1 MGQLIRSWSRPAA
14 WIALALLLFIAL
26 PLFVCMPVW
35 IDVSLYDLAAC
46 NVLRGG
52 VHYRDL
58 FDTNLPGMLWMHL
71 AVRSVFGWSTEAL
84 RLVDIFLFAI
94 SVYFLTR
101 ILRGARRVSEGEG
114 SAFAYAS
121 DSALPI
127 WFAVVCFVFYFSTTE
142 WCHCQRDPWMLPFAL
157 GALLLRMQQMDSLA
171 DATVSARRLAMRSML
186 EGLCWGAAFWIK
198 PFVAVPAVFCWT
210 LCALDNK
217 KAGKRLLVDGASL
230 LAGGIIAGIPGII
243 WLIASGAW
251 TPMWDIFLDWNR
263 EYVVATYPVG
273 HRARLLFTRLW
284 PWGCLHVVAIPV
296 GMWLIVSALR
306 NGFNPASLRSEASEP
321 DVIRRPRFV
330 LLAGFYLGWVA
341 QVVFLQKTY
350 DYSLAPLAPLALA
363 LLLAVVWPRTPGYL
377 RWSAAAVFALLVLV
391 PNLISVISHPAIVV
405 QNPRVVLQ
413 FPLLNPD
420 RLALW
425 VRCWREGSTAE
436 VRDELKL
443 LPWERPSPNWTQLE
457 RVRAFLQ
464 EQGVQDGELTCYH
477 TTTHPLYL
485 QMHYR
490 PTTPYLHFD
499 MILANFP
506 RHREIIR
513 KQLEQSGQRYVV
525 SDLAAFAMNLTPAQ
539 IMAEPSDAL
548 PADFPDQWRDVFPW
562 SEPVL
567 FRAGRYVVHR
577 VTGPVVRLLPDK
589 SRSNGEQIHEDRRAI
604 P

>member
-1 MGQLIRSWSRPAA
+1 MGQLFRSWSCPAA
-14 WIALALLLFIAL
+14 WITLALLLLIAL

-35 IDVSLYDLAAC
+35 IDASLYDLAAR

-52 VHYRDL
+52 VPYRDL
-58 FDTNLPGMLWMHL
+58 FDTNLPGMLWAHL
-71 AVRSVFGWSTEAL
+71 AVRGLFGWSTEAL

-101 ILRGARRVSEGEG
+101 FLRGARSVCVGNPDSL
-114 SAFAYAS
+114 AYAS
-121 DSALPI
+121 GSALPI
-127 WFAVVCFVFYFSTTE
+127 WFAVVCFIFYLSTTE

-157 GALLLRMQQMDSLA
+157 GALLLRRRQMDSLA
-171 DATVSARRLAMRSML
+171 DATVSSRRLALRSGM
-186 EGLCWGAAFWIK
+186 EGICWGAAFWIK
-198 PFVAVPAVFCWT
+198 PFVAVPAVVCWA

-230 LAGGIIAGIPGII
+230 FAGGIIAGIPGII

-251 TPMWDIFLDWNR
+251 APMWDIFLDWNR
-263 EYVVATYPVG
+263 EYVAARYPVR
-273 HRARLLFTRLW
+273 HRAKLMFSRLS
-284 PWGCLHVVAIPV
+284 PWGSLHVVAIPV
-296 GMWLIVSALR
+296 AMWLIVWALR
-306 NGFNPASLRSEASEP
+306 TGFNPTSMHPEASKP
-321 DVIRRPRFV
+321 DVRHRRRYV

-350 DYSLAPLAPLALA
+350 DYSLAPLPPLALT
-363 LLLAVVWPRTPGYL
+363 LLLAVVWRRTAGYL
-377 RWSAAAVFALLVLV
+377 RWSAVAVFGLFVLV
-391 PNLISVISHPAIVV
+391 PNPMPLIRHPAIVV
-405 QNPRVVLQ
+405 QNPRTLLR

-425 VRCWREGSTAE
+425 VRCWMEGSTAE
-436 VRDELKL
+436 VRDDLKL

-457 RVRAFLQ
+457 RVRSFLR

-485 QMHYR
+485 QMNYR

-506 RHREIIR
+506 RHREVIR
-513 KQLEQSGQRYVV
+513 KQLAESGQGYVV
-525 SDLAAFAMNLTPAQ
+525 SDLAAVALNLTPAQ
-539 IMAEPSDAL
+539 TIAEPSDAL
-548 PADFPDQWRDVFPW
+548 PADFPNQWRDVFPW
-562 SEPVL
+562 TEPIL

-577 VTGPVVRLLPDK
+577 VTSPVVRLFPDK
-589 SRSNGEQIHEDRRAI
+589 PRTSADQAAEGKRLT